1 MPREHW
7 EQFSKLMKLL
17 LKASSFLFIYIFL
30 FCFYIQLPG
39 WLRTLCPTPFVAFTQ
54 WALHPIPT
62 QLTKQL
68 LLSFIIEC
76 YTIIHCTQSYGFC
89 GVLHCNQ
96 PFLLLYF
103 NMTYW
108 TFTEELLSKVL
119 SGKTQGFVTFSHRS
133 NECLLVISLTA
144 FKGNLKIKNLQKGL
158 QYVGKCLRRWLSM
171 LTLKYYPI

>member
-1 MPREHW
+1 MFLYSAARLAEDFVPN
-7 EQFSKLMKLL
+7 
-17 LKASSFLFIYIFL
+17 SF
-30 FCFYIQLPG
+30 CGFYTVG
-39 WLRTLCPTPFVAFTQ
+39 TTSYSHSADEAVAFVI
-54 WALHPIPT
+54 HN
-62 QLTKQL
+62 
-68 LLSFIIEC
+68 